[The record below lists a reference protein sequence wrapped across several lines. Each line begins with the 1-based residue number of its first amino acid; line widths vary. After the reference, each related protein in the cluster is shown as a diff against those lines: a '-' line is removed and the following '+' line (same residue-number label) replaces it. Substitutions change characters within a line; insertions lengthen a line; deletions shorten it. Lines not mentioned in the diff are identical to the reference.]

1 MSEWLKRCDQLIQSN
16 YRPTGLYRPQRLKK
30 RRLRYNFTSFGV
42 LLFTVVKGVYSFC
55 AKKDETGFRA
65 RDRGSIRV
73 TRLWLGL
80 MLGIG
85 LVVGQYG
92 LSSRQWPV
100 LITPDGLPKGRLYDT
115 SYLNSS
121 S

>member
-73 TRLWLGL
+73 TRV
-80 MLGIG
+80 MVRIR
-85 LVVGQYG
+85 VNVRDRV
-92 LSSRQWPV
+92 SCRTV
-100 LITPDGLPKGRLYDT
+100 
-115 SYLNSS
+115 
-121 S
+121 